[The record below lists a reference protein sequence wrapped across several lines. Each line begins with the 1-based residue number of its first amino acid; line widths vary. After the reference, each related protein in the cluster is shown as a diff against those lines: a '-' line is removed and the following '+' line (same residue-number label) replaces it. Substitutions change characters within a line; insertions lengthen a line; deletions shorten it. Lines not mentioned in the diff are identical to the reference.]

1 MERTGKYVEIEN
13 REREKYI
20 EGIEREK
27 HANAPWTRKRRP
39 KRFVTPLDYWTLPS
53 FRLFSSAFLFII
65 AFCSSSSSFFFSF
78 RISQVRIAGSHLI
91 IFYQWKWD
99 SPLFRRFA
107 ALHVNIC
114 NHETKQGA
122 KFGIRRPRFRTLRPC
137 WNTDT
142 LVSNCLDVISI
153 WCSWIVDSWP
163 VMRQT
168 STFAIFLS
176 AHLYMRSVYLPQQG
190 ETYFVIPFSN
200 SDFSVIK

>member
-1 MERTGKYVEIEN
+1 MDSK
-13 REREKYI
+13 
-20 EGIEREK
+20 
-27 HANAPWTRKRRP
+27 APTK
-39 KRFVTPLDYWTLPS
+39 
-53 FRLFSSAFLFII
+53 
-65 AFCSSSSSFFFSF
+65 AFCYTARLLNFAFFSPVFVCVSIHHCFLLFFFLVFLFFSF

>member
-1 MERTGKYVEIEN
+1 MQTRRGLESADQSVLLHRSTIELCLLF
-13 REREKYI
+13 
-20 EGIEREK
+20 
-27 HANAPWTRKRRP
+27 AC
-39 KRFVTPLDYWTLPS
+39 
-53 FRLFSSAFLFII
+53 FRLRFYSSLLSALLLPR
-65 AFCSSSSSFFFSF
+65 FFFSF